1 MEETKRG
8 RPLKFESVEQ
18 LEDKISIYLDD
29 CMEKK
34 RPLTVTG
41 LALAL
46 DTTRETLLDY
56 EEKDEFSYT
65 VKRAKLIIQN
75 YVEEYLFNG
84 KNVAGA
90 IFNLVNNYG
99 WTNKSQTDVTS
110 GGDKVH
116 YNIIQYGE
124 NNNNPLSVHSSE
136 LPTGPTQG

>member
-1 MEETKRG
+1 MA
-8 RPLKFESVEQ
+8 RPLKFESVAD
-18 LEDKISIYLDD
+18 LDNSIIVYFND

-56 EEKDEFSYT
+56 QEKDEYSDT
-65 VKRAKLIIQN
+65 IKRAKLTIQN
-75 YVEEYLFNG
+75 YVEEYLFVG

-99 WTNKSQTDVTS
+99 WTNKSQTDVTT
-110 GGDKVH
+110 GGEKIIPYNLIH
-116 YNIIQYGE
+116 YGD
-124 NNNNPLSVHSSE
+124 SE
-136 LPTGPTQG
+136 KPTI